1 MLAQCYIVVWLANI
15 AMRIGEQTMQ
25 TTRVWDLPT
34 RLFHWALAV
43 CFVALVIT
51 GQTGVFDWH
60 FRLGYSV
67 LTLLL
72 FRLVW
77 GFVGGHWS
85 RFSSFVYHPSTIL
98 RYLRGEGQTLHN
110 IGHNPLGFLSV
121 LALLGFSLL
130 QVFTGL
136 FSDDEIASSGPL
148 TKFVSGRWVEL
159 ASNYHADIG
168 KVILI
173 VLVLLHIA
181 AIVFYRVKKGQN
193 LVAPM
198 LHGDKEVPESAP
210 ASRDD
215 AGSRTLALII
225 FLACAGL
232 VAGMVRWTA

>member
-1 MLAQCYIVVWLANI
+1 
-15 AMRIGEQTMQ
+15 MQ

-43 CFVALVIT
+43 CFVALVVT
-51 GQTGVFDWH
+51 GQTGAFDWH

-77 GFVGGHWS
+77 GVVGGHWS
-85 RFSSFVYHPSTIL
+85 RFSSFVYRPSTIV
-98 RYLRGEGQTLHN
+98 RYLRGEVQALHN
-110 IGHNPLGFLSV
+110 VGHNPLGFLSV

-148 TKFVSGRWVEL
+148 TKFVSGKWVSL
-159 ASNYHADIG
+159 ASEYHADIG

-181 AIVFYRVKKGQN
+181 AIVFYKFKKGLN

-198 LHGDKEVPESAP
+198 LHGDKTLAEPVP

-215 AGSRTLALII
+215 AVSRILALVI
-225 FLACAGL
+225 FLVCAGL
-232 VAGMVRWTA
+232 VTTLVRWAE